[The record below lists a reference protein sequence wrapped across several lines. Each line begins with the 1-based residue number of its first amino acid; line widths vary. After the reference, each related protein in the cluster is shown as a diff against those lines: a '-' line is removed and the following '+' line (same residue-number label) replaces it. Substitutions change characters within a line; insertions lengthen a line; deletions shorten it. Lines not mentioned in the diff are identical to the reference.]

1 MVDTLAF
8 LSKNYKEEK
17 AIKLCQKVAPKA
29 EKTGAYSTE
38 LLRATKD
45 FTITQVKEKYEEIMI
60 EMRGKIEEEIY
71 AKHGIDVNADD
82 DSSENISE
90 ELENQISNEINEAI
104 DKYYKENDAY
114 EHTSIRKG
122 QYVIKSYMN
131 TRGYVH
137 LAKIL
142 KKMFI
147 PFDLIFQWWGDEI
160 SQDCFEP
167 IDARTPEDIKAQ
179 VVVLLGDCKS
189 PEEAEEVKQLICRK
203 VKKCGFDE
211 KWGCHKFVA
220 TDDFKFDENN
230 KKSEVKKGQYFLYL
244 ITYAYKCD
252 VAGQKIENLNIN
264 NTFVLTHQ
272 TIDEVFGS
280 FTDA

>member
-8 LSKNYKEEK
+8 LSKDYKEEK

-82 DSSENISE
+82 STENISE

-122 QYVIKSYMN
+122 QYVLKSYMN
-131 TRGYVH
+131 VRGCVH

-142 KKMFI
+142 KKMFV

-160 SQDCFEP
+160 SQDCFEY
-167 IDARTPEDIKAQ
+167 IDARAPEDIKDNIT
-179 VVVLLGDCKS
+179 VLLGDCKT
-189 PEEAEEVKQLICRK
+189 PEELEEAKQLICRK
-203 VKKCGFDE
+203 VKKCGFDN
-211 KWGCHKFVA
+211 KWGCNKFITTNDVQFNVN
-220 TDDFKFDENN
+220 D
-230 KKSEVKKGQYFLYL
+230 KKVEVKKGQYFLYL
-244 ITYAYKCD
+244 VTYEYKCD
-252 VAGQKIENLNIN
+252 IAGKKIEALNIN
-264 NTFVLTHQ
+264 NSTVLAHHIITN
-272 TIDEVFGS
+272 DEFECI
-280 FTDA
+280 TNT